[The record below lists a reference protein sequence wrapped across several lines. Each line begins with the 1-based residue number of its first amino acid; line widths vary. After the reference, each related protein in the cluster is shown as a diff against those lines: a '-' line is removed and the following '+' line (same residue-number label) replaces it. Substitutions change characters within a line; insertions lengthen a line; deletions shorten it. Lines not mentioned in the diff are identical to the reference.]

1 MTEALKDF
9 LNIEP
14 SSQSITVRSL
24 KENKMKFTLFT
35 AILFSMGWMNIEG
48 SGGALPQL
56 CCLSVSNTKI
66 PVGNILDYSV
76 QDVVTCPVRAVRFH
90 TRKNKIICSDPDD
103 RWTKK
108 AVETVDRRK
117 LTMES
122 STEPFKAN
130 FIPTTPTVQGMIT
143 TEGDG
148 CSVSSCYSTIKTGH
162 IPLHLMRALKQV
174 QRSRNKKRLR
184 KFQMGMN
191 FFKE

>member
-1 MTEALKDF
+1 
-9 LNIEP
+9 
-14 SSQSITVRSL
+14 
-24 KENKMKFTLFT
+24 MKFTLFT

-48 SGGALPQL
+48 SGDALPQL

-130 FIPTTPTVQGMIT
+130 FIPTTPT
-143 TEGDG
+143 
-148 CSVSSCYSTIKTGH
+148 
-162 IPLHLMRALKQV
+162 
-174 QRSRNKKRLR
+174 KRLR